1 MTKTCE
7 CPPYIRE
14 KKGEKR
20 GKKKRDRER
29 ESRGFFALFDA
40 IAILW
45 HAWHGAVCSFYE
57 LTEQVHV

>member
-1 MTKTCE
+1 VLAARSEPDFMTKTCE

-29 ESRGFFALFDA
+29 EPRFFC
-40 IAILW
+40 
-45 HAWHGAVCSFYE
+45 V
-57 LTEQVHV
+57 V